1 MKSAIGLVLL
11 IILVIFAFNVSTVVV
26 DETKQA
32 VITEFGRPIKVID
45 KPGLHFKTPFIQ
57 AVTTFEKR
65 LLEYDSAPTDILT
78 RDKKAMVVD
87 NYARWKIVDPLK
99 FLQAVGDERRA
110 QTRLDDIIYSELR
123 VELGRFDLTDIV
135 ATSREVIMANVTK
148 RSDEIAR
155 QYGIQIVDVR
165 IKRADLPTANQ
176 QAVYDRMR
184 SERQRQATQ
193 YRSEGAEESQKIKA
207 ITDKEKT
214 IILADA
220 YKQAQITRGEG
231 DAQAIKIYNEALNQ
245 DPEFYRFVR
254 TLEAYR
260 KSLNGKTKLIL
271 TPDSEFL
278 RYLKRTD

>member
-1 MKSAIGLVLL
+1 MKTALALVLL
-11 IILVIFAFNVSTVVV
+11 IVLAILAFNVSTVIV
-26 DETKQA
+26 DETRQV
-32 VITEFGRPIKVID
+32 VITEFGRPVKVID
-45 KPGLHFKTPFIQ
+45 TPGLHFKTPFIQ
-57 AVTTFEKR
+57 SVTSFEKR
-65 LLEYDSAPTDILT
+65 LLEYDSAPTDVLT
-78 RDKKAMVVD
+78 RDKKALVVD
-87 NYARWKIVDPLK
+87 NYARWKIIDPLK

-135 ATSREVIMANVTK
+135 ATSREVIMANVTS

-165 IKRADLPTANQ
+165 IKRADLPAANQ

-193 YRSEGAEESQKIKA
+193 YRSEGAEEAQKIKA
-207 ITDKEKT
+207 VTDKEKT

-220 YKQAQITRGEG
+220 YKQAQIIRGEG

-245 DPEFYRFVR
+245 DPEFYQFVR
-254 TLEAYR
+254 TLDAYR
-260 KSLNGKTKLIL
+260 KSLNGNTKLIL

-278 RYLKRTD
+278 KYFKGTD

>member
-1 MKSAIGLVLL
+1 VRSAIGLVLL
-11 IILVIFAFNVSTVVV
+11 IILAIFAFSTSTIIV
-26 DETKQA
+26 DETKQV
-32 VITEFGRPIKVID
+32 VITEFGRPVKVID
-45 KPGLHFKTPFIQ
+45 KPGLHFKVPFIQ
-57 AVTTFEKR
+57 SVTFFERR

-123 VELGRFDLTDIV
+123 VELGRFDLSDIV
-135 ATSREVIMANVTK
+135 AASREVVMANVTK

-231 DAQAIKIYNEALNQ
+231 DAQAIKIYNEVLNQ

-254 TLEAYR
+254 TLDAYR
-260 KSLNGKTKLIL
+260 KGLNGKTKLIL

-278 RYLKRTD
+278 KYFKRTD

>member
-57 AVTTFEKR
+57 SVTTFEKR

-231 DAQAIKIYNEALNQ
+231 DAQAIKIYNEALNR

>member
-11 IILVIFAFNVSTVVV
+11 IILAIFAFNVSTVIV
-26 DETKQA
+26 DETKQV
-32 VITEFGRPIKVID
+32 VITEFGRPVKVID
-45 KPGLHFKTPFIQ
+45 KPGLYFKTPFIQ
-57 AVTTFEKR
+57 SVTSFEKR
-65 LLEYDSAPTDILT
+65 LLEYDSAPTDVLT
-78 RDKKAMVVD
+78 RDKKALVVD

-123 VELGRFDLTDIV
+123 VELGRFDLSDIV
-135 ATSREVIMANVTK
+135 ATSREIIMANVTK
-148 RSDEIAR
+148 RSDDIAR

-165 IKRADLPTANQ
+165 IKRADLPAANQ

-193 YRSEGAEESQKIKA
+193 YRSEGSEEAQKIKA
-207 ITDKEKT
+207 VTDKEKT

-220 YKQAQITRGEG
+220 YKQAQIIRGEG
-231 DAQAIKIYNEALNQ
+231 DAEAIKIYNEALNQ

-254 TLEAYR
+254 TLDAYR

-278 RYLKRTD
+278 RYFKRTD